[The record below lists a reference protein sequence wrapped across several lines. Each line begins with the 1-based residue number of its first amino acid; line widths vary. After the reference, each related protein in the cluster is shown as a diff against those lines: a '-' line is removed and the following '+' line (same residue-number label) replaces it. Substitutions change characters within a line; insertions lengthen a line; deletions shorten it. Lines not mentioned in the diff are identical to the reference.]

1 MDVQRL
7 PLRRNRSGKQTK
19 TKRGFDDLLYKLL
32 INSHFSIRLIFG
44 VFEANKLF
52 VGKNCH
58 HDAMFVKLFRCILTK
73 KELPVSNH
81 LSLQRIK
88 NTHTNEK

>member
-32 INSHFSIRLIFG
+32 INSHFFIRLIFG
-44 VFEANKLF
+44 VFEANQLF
-52 VGKNCH
+52 VGKKGDYNTT
-58 HDAMFVKLFRCILTK
+58 FVILFRNVL
-73 KELPVSNH
+73 
-81 LSLQRIK
+81 
-88 NTHTNEK
+88 

>member
-1 MDVQRL
+1 VV
-7 PLRRNRSGKQTK
+7 
-19 TKRGFDDLLYKLL
+19 FV
-32 INSHFSIRLIFG
+32 FG